1 MLAKF
6 LRIYETTLAV
16 KMLAIVFIFIFLLGF
31 ILVVRNSTVFEEQ
44 IIPEITLEEPS
55 HIFPDFSI
63 FADVETKK
71 RSFFDYTQ
79 GFIVAEINSI
89 LALRAELV
97 MIADRVDQVAVLNP
111 ENEKKLIAVAIEYR
125 VDYESLSKK
134 ETLEELLLRVD
145 FIPASLVLAQ
155 AANESAWGVSRFAVE
170 GNNIF
175 GQWCYEKGCGI
186 VPARREAGAKHEVK
200 IFDTVQSSIKA
211 YFLNINTHDSYSYLR
226 DLRAKMRDRGLKLDP
241 MSLAIGLGRYSER
254 GDSYVDEI
262 QRIIIQND
270 LRKRDT

>member
-1 MLAKF
+1 MRAKF
-6 LRIYETTLAV
+6 LRIYETILAV
-16 KMLAIVFIFIFLLGF
+16 KMLVIVFIFVFLLGF
-31 ILVVRNSTVFEEQ
+31 ILVVRNLTGFEEQ

-134 ETLEELLLRVD
+134 ETLEELMLRVD
-145 FIPASLVLAQ
+145 FIPVSLVLAQ

-200 IFDTVQSSIKA
+200 IFDNVQNSIKA

>member
-1 MLAKF
+1 M
-6 LRIYETTLAV
+6 
-16 KMLAIVFIFIFLLGF
+16 
-31 ILVVRNSTVFEEQ
+31 
-44 IIPEITLEEPS
+44 
-55 HIFPDFSI
+55 
-63 FADVETKK
+63 
-71 RSFFDYTQ
+71 
-79 GFIVAEINSI
+79 
-89 LALRAELV
+89 
-97 MIADRVDQVAVLNP
+97 
-111 ENEKKLIAVAIEYR
+111 AIEYR
-125 VDYESLSKK
+125 VDYERLSKK
-134 ETLEELLLRVD
+134 ETLEELMLRVD
-145 FIPASLVLAQ
+145 FIPVSLVLAQ

-200 IFDTVQSSIKA
+200 IFDNVQNSIKA

-226 DLRAKMRDRGLKLDP
+226 DLRAKMRDRSLKLDP

>member
-6 LRIYETTLAV
+6 LRVYETTLAV
-16 KMLAIVFIFIFLLGF
+16 KMLVIVFIFVFLLGF
-31 ILVVRNSTVFEEQ
+31 ILVVRNLTVFEEQ
-44 IIPEITLEEPS
+44 IIPEIALEEPS

-134 ETLEELLLRVD
+134 QTLEELMLRVD

>member
-1 MLAKF
+1 M
-6 LRIYETTLAV
+6 
-16 KMLAIVFIFIFLLGF
+16 
-31 ILVVRNSTVFEEQ
+31 VRNLTVFEKQ
-44 IIPEITLEEPS
+44 IIPETTLEEPS

-89 LALRAELV
+89 LALRAELA
-97 MIADRVDQVAVLNP
+97 MIADSVDQVAVLNP

-125 VDYESLSKK
+125 VDYEGLSKK
-134 ETLEELLLRVD
+134 ETLEELMLRVD

>member
-16 KMLAIVFIFIFLLGF
+16 KMLVIVFIFVFLLGF
-31 ILVVRNSTVFEEQ
+31 ILVFRNLTVFEEQ
-44 IIPEITLEEPS
+44 IISEITLEEPR

-63 FADVETKK
+63 FPDVETKK

-89 LALRAELV
+89 LALRAELL
-97 MIADRVDQVAVLNP
+97 MIADRVDQVAVLNS

-134 ETLEELLLRVD
+134 ETLEELMLRVD
-145 FIPASLVLAQ
+145 FIPVSLVLAQ

-200 IFDTVQSSIKA
+200 IFDNVQNSIKA

-226 DLRAKMRDRGLKLDP
+226 DLRAKMRDRSLKLDP

>member
-16 KMLAIVFIFIFLLGF
+16 KMLAIAFISIFLLGF
-31 ILVVRNSTVFEEQ
+31 ILVVRNLTVFEEQ

-97 MIADRVDQVAVLNP
+97 MIADSVDQVAVLNP

>member
-16 KMLAIVFIFIFLLGF
+16 KMPLIVFIFVFLLGF
-31 ILVVRNSTVFEEQ
+31 ILVVRNLPVFEEQ

-89 LALRAELV
+89 LALRAELA

-111 ENEKKLIAVAIEYR
+111 ENEKKLIAAAIEYR

-134 ETLEELLLRVD
+134 QTLEELMLRVD

>member
-1 MLAKF
+1 MFAKF
-6 LRIYETTLAV
+6 LRIYETILAA
-16 KMLAIVFIFIFLLGF
+16 KMLVIVLIFIFLLGL
-31 ILVVRNSTVFEEQ
+31 ISVVRNLTIFEQ
-44 IIPEITLEEPS
+44 QLIPEITLEEPS

-63 FADVETKK
+63 FTDIETKK

-89 LALRAELV
+89 LALRSELV
-97 MIADRVDQVAVLNP
+97 MIADNAHQVAVLNP
-111 ENEKKLIAVAIEYR
+111 EYEKKLIALASEYR
-125 VDYESLSKK
+125 VDYKSLSKK

-145 FIPASLVLAQ
+145 FIPVSLVLAQ

-200 IFDTVQSSIKA
+200 IFDNVQNSIKA

-226 DLRAKMRDRGLKLDP
+226 DLRAKMRDRSLKLDP

>member
-16 KMLAIVFIFIFLLGF
+16 KMLVIVFIFVFLLGF
-31 ILVVRNSTVFEEQ
+31 ILVVRNLTGFEEQ

-63 FADVETKK
+63 FTDVETKK

-134 ETLEELLLRVD
+134 ETLEELMLRVD

-270 LRKRDT
+270 LRKRDA

>member
-31 ILVVRNSTVFEEQ
+31 ILVVRNLTVFEEQ

-71 RSFFDYTQ
+71 RSFFDNTQ

-134 ETLEELLLRVD
+134 ETLEELMLRVD